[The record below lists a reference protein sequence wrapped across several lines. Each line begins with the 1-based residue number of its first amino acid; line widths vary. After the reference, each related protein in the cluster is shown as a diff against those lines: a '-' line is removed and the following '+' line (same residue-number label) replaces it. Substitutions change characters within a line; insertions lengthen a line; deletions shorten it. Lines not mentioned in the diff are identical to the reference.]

1 MYHYQ
6 HNVMGEQLTGKMSA
20 SADILDAAVR
30 QLVFYIST
38 HVGEGFYFENV
49 ARYHPKAF

>member
-1 MYHYQ
+1 
-6 HNVMGEQLTGKMSA
+6 MGEQLTGKMSA
-20 SADILDAAVR
+20 SADKDAAVR

-49 ARYHPKAF
+49 ARYHPKAV